1 MTRRFRAI
9 ALALAA
15 GILLLGCLAA
25 GPTRAHG
32 VESGQDPRTLLFD
45 SRAAL
50 AYSQQAIGRTV
61 SDHRFVDRGNRARQ
75 LADYRGKPL
84 VLTMIY
90 TGCSHTCPLVIQDLY
105 RAVERAQAALGP
117 GAFAVATVGFD
128 TRNDTPQRLASY
140 ARSQGVDLPNWDFL
154 SGNPETIERLAAET
168 GFIFAPSP
176 AGFDHLAQATIVDAG
191 GRIYRQV
198 YGEDIS
204 PQTIV
209 EPLKELVYGRR
220 VEAGAFAALAN
231 RIRLVCTVFDP
242 NQGRYRFSY
251 AIFIGL
257 AIGTMSTLATAVV
270 LVRAWIGQPRG

>member
-15 GILLLGCLAA
+15 GIGLAGCLSAGAA
-25 GPTRAHG
+25 RADG
-32 VESGQDPRTLLFD
+32 TATGQDARALLFD
-45 SRAAL
+45 GRTAFE
-50 AYSQQAIGRTV
+50 YSQRAIGRAV
-61 SDHRFVDRGNRARQ
+61 DDHRFVDRSHRARR

-84 VLTMIY
+84 LLTLIY
-90 TGCSHTCPLVIQDLY
+90 TGCSSTCPIVIQDLY

-117 GAFAVATVGFD
+117 DAFAVATVGFD
-128 TRNDTPQRLASY
+128 TRNDTPERLASY

-154 SGNPETIERLAAET
+154 SGDPETIERLAAET

-176 AGFDHLAQATIVDAG
+176 AGFDHLAQVTILDAG

-198 YGEDIS
+198 YGGDIS

-209 EPLKELVYGRR
+209 EPLKDVVFGRR
-220 VEAGAFAALAN
+220 ADASPLAALAS

-257 AIGTMSTLATAVV
+257 AIGVTSSIGVAVV
-270 LVRAWIGQPRG
+270 LARAWIGQARG